1 MTCIIIDDEP
11 LAREGLRLLVKEVE
25 QLNLLGCFGSAEQA
39 DEFLKDNPVDLIL
52 LDIQMPGINGLEFAQ
67 SLPEQ
72 TLVVFTTAYAQY
84 ALKSYELDAI
94 DYLVKPVQQER
105 FMQAV
110 NKAVS
115 YHSLL
120 NDRQDKTSI
129 ESVSADFMFIKADR
143 RYHKVLFADVLFIEG
158 LKDYVVI
165 HVQDQK
171 MITAMNIKTIQ
182 QQLPAAVFVRVS
194 KSYIVNVQHI
204 SSFDNHT
211 IYIGKT
217 QIPMGTSYREQFF
230 EQYVRKNLL
239 SRDK

>member
-11 LAREGLRLLVKEVE
+11 LAREGLRLLVKGVE
-25 QLNLLGCFGSAEQA
+25 QLELLGCFGSAEQA
-39 DEFLKDNPVDLIL
+39 SAFLTDNPADLIF
-52 LDIQMPGINGLEFAQ
+52 LDIQMPGTNGLEFAQ

-72 TLVVFTTAYAQY
+72 TLVIFTTAYAQY

-105 FMQAV
+105 FLQAV
-110 NKAVS
+110 NKAIS
-115 YHSLL
+115 YHALL
-120 NDRQDKTSI
+120 GAHEDKTSI
-129 ESVSADFMFIKADR
+129 ESVSGDFMFIKADR
-143 RYHKVLFADVLFIEG
+143 RYHKVLFSDVLYIEG

-165 HVQDQK
+165 YVQDQK

-182 QQLPAAVFVRVS
+182 QQLPPAVFARVA

-211 IYIGKT
+211 IYIRNT
-217 QIPMGTSYREQFF
+217 EIPMGVSYREQFF
-230 EQYVRKNLL
+230 ELYVRKNLL
-239 SRDK
+239 SR

>member
-11 LAREGLRLLVKEVE
+11 LAREGLRLLVKGVE
-25 QLNLLGCFGSAEQA
+25 QLELLGCFGSAEQA
-39 DEFLKDNPVDLIL
+39 STFLADNPADLIF
-52 LDIQMPGINGLEFAQ
+52 LDIQMPGTNGLEFAQ

-72 TLVVFTTAYAQY
+72 TLVIFTTAYAQY

-105 FMQAV
+105 FLQAV
-110 NKAVS
+110 NKAIS
-115 YHSLL
+115 YHALL
-120 NDRQDKTSI
+120 GAQEDKSSI
-129 ESVSADFMFIKADR
+129 ESVSGDFMFIKADR
-143 RYHKVLFADVLFIEG
+143 RYHKVLFSDVLYIEG

-165 HVQDQK
+165 YVQDQK

-182 QQLPAAVFVRVS
+182 QQLPPAVFVRVA

-211 IYIGKT
+211 IYIRNT
-217 QIPMGTSYREQFF
+217 EIPMGVSYREQFF
-230 EQYVRKNLL
+230 ELYVRKNLL
-239 SRDK
+239 SR